1 VDEFDY
7 RDLGA
12 EGEII
17 TVRIVTK
24 GWVMKSFNSG
34 FKNIASCCVG
44 VMALAAVGC
53 GSDGG
58 GGTAVARPGTV
69 SVSLT
74 DAPACGYE
82 AVVVT
87 VSKVRI
93 HESSSVDNPNGA
105 GWRDITL
112 DPPRSINL
120 LDLNDPTQG
129 NLGLDYLGET
139 QLTAGHYTQL
149 RLVLEENPRSGAP
162 YDYSNYIV
170 LENGDPNIHNPN
182 ERIELETPSGIQT
195 GIKLIHQFTVGSGQR
210 VDLLLDFDACHS
222 IVKTGSGKYKLKPVI
237 KVIPYELNGI
247 EGFVDASLVGNH
259 AVVSAQVNG
268 EIIRAVVPNSSTDQ
282 NLRGKFFIPRL
293 TPGDYDVV
301 ITAGNSPADT
311 CCATAVITGVP
322 VPTDTSI
329 TQISTGT
336 DRLTLQASTF
346 HTIGDTVALVNP
358 PSPPATDDRDD
369 ATVIVVA
376 KQALSSGLTVAVR
389 SQVASLRHSNPETV
403 GDYHYGLVLP
413 IAAPSQGLYG
423 SFPITL
429 SPTAGAGIYSI
440 HGSAQTPTV
449 SYTTQNPALPSVNIS
464 AGDNWDQDF
473 TLAP

>member
-1 VDEFDY
+1 MNSFTNGFGKLASY
-7 RDLGA
+7 AGA
-12 EGEII
+12 
-17 TVRIVTK
+17 
-24 GWVMKSFNSG
+24 VMVLIS
-34 FKNIASCCVG
+34 
-44 VMALAAVGC
+44 LGC

-58 GGTAVARPGTV
+58 GGATATARPGTV

-93 HESSSVDNPNGA
+93 HQSSSEKDPNGA

-112 DPPRSINL
+112 DPPRTINL
-120 LDLNDPTQG
+120 LALNDPTQG

-149 RLVLEENPRSGAP
+149 RLVLEENKGNSPTA
-162 YDYSNYIV
+162 NWIV
-170 LENGDPNIHNPN
+170 LEGGDPKKLGD
-182 ERIELETPSGIQT
+182 RIPLDTPSGTQT

-222 IVKTGSGKYKLKPVI
+222 IVKTGNGKYKLKPVI

-259 AVVSAQVNG
+259 VVVSAQVNG
-268 EIIRAVVPNSSTDQ
+268 EVIRAVVLNSSTDP
-282 NLRGKFFIPRL
+282 NFRGKFFLPRL

-301 ITAGNSPADT
+301 ITADSH
-311 CCATAVITGVP
+311 ATAVITGVP
-322 VPTDTSI
+322 VPTDTSV
-329 TQISTGT
+329 THISTS
-336 DRLTLQASTF
+336 DHRFTLEASTF
-346 HTIGDTVALVNP
+346 RTIGGTVELINP
-358 PSPPATDDRDD
+358 PAIDDRDD

-376 KQALSSGLTVAVR
+376 KQVLSSGPTVTVR
-389 SQVASLRHSNPETV
+389 SQVAPLRHSSPDTV
-403 GDYHYGLVLP
+403 GDYEYGLVLP
-413 IAAPSQGLYG
+413 IAAPSKAAYG
-423 SFPITL
+423 PLPIDPG
-429 SPTAGAGIYSI
+429 SAGQTTVAGIYSV
-440 HGSAQTPTV
+440 HGTAQTPTV
-449 SYTTQNPALPSVNIS
+449 SYVTQNPGLSSVDIS
-464 AGDNWDQDF
+464 TSHQPDQDF